1 MEYFVTR
8 DGRQEG
14 PLSLDEINQRLSE
27 GTLSPSDLGWTESM
41 GDWKPLQDIPG
52 VVVSI
57 PGAPWGAEPTK
68 PKGKGGL
75 QTVLII
81 LVVGLVIAGAVYG
94 IMQLVGGESDTPP
107 PADNN
112 QTANNATDTN
122 QTANNATQPPTVKID
137 PSPAGVITLTGHT
150 NTITSL
156 SFSPNGQF
164 LVSGDAGGG
173 LIIWNAL
180 TGAELG
186 ALSQKGAIKH
196 ILITPNNQLVF
207 VLSDQQMAAWD
218 SKTKKI
224 VSQAKTPPTGFAN
237 GALHPVRPDLLFA
250 IGGTDGRMDVWGTT
264 GMKHYTQRGHTN
276 SLNAI
281 CFSPGGSHI
290 LTGGI
295 DNTIRL
301 WVTQGGKPE
310 STLSQH
316 IGPITG
322 LDVRTLGTANGIE
335 SRRFVSSSM
344 DGSVIA
350 WKWSLAQQTGISQIQ
365 PFLRMK
371 GHDGGVRCVAINPR
385 FHDLAASGGH
395 DKTLIYWNLANTAE
409 PLFKRFQ
416 AHAAPISCIAYASDG
431 FRVATGSEDRTIKIW
446 PKPWADQNPGP

>member
-52 VVVSI
+52 VIVSI
-57 PGAPWGAEPTK
+57 PGAPWGAEPAK

-122 QTANNATQPPTVKID
+122 QTANNATQPPIVKID

-173 LIIWNAL
+173 LFVWNAES
-180 TGAELG
+180 GAEIFNSG
-186 ALSQKGAIKH
+186 QKGAIK
-196 ILITPNNQLVF
+196 QVF
-207 VLSDQQMAAWD
+207 FAGQNPAFFALSDQQMALWNVPQ
-218 SKTKKI
+218 KKI
-224 VSQAKTPPTGFAN
+224 SSQAQKPPTGFSAA
-237 GALHPVRPDLLFA
+237 ALNPRQPGNFFA
-250 IGGTDGRMDVWGTT
+250 IGAPDGRMEVWDTKGS
-264 GMKHYTQRGHTN
+264 KLYTQRGHTN
-276 SLNAI
+276 AVTALTFAPNGEVI
-281 CFSPGGSHI
+281 I
-290 LTGGI
+290 TGGQ
-295 DNTIRL
+295 DRQVRVWQASN
-301 WVTQGGKPE
+301 GKPLG
-310 STLSQH
+310 TLSNH
-316 IGPITG
+316 IGPIISIDIHASSLFTTASEDG
-322 LDVRTLGTANGIE
+322 AIIVWNGKTLTPI
-335 SRRFVSSSM
+335 RR
-344 DGSVIA
+344 
-350 WKWSLAQQTGISQIQ
+350 LT
-365 PFLRMK
+365 
-371 GHDGGVRCVAINPR
+371 GHDGPVRVVAINPR
-385 FHDLAASGGH
+385 NPQYIASGGQ
-395 DKTLIYWNLANTAE
+395 DRAFIYWDVSNQQKPIIGKLADHAGPVTAIA
-409 PLFKRFQ
+409 F
-416 AHAAPISCIAYASDG
+416 APNG
-431 FRVATGSEDRTIKIW
+431 GRMATGSADKSIKIR
-446 PKPWADQNPGP
+446 PLQ